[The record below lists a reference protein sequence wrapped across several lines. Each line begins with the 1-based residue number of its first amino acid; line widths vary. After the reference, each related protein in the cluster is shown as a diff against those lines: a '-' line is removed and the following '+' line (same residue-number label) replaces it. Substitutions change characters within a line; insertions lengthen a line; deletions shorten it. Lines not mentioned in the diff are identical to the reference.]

1 MTGSHKDRDLIS
13 RVVPPLLVLLLAA
26 CSSSS
31 ATTTAGSDA
40 PLDAVRVAMPA
51 SGGNGAVPE
60 RPKDAKG
67 SWVATPDGSSA
78 RFGYAGET
86 ALLSLECNG
95 GALVVTRNIAA
106 PIGASALFALQGS
119 GYILRLPVDATAL
132 PGQSGYV
139 WRGAIAAD
147 DRRLMLFKAKFAGTL
162 PGGGHIE
169 VPASDVPGAVIRRCA
184 GA

>member
-1 MTGSHKDRDLIS
+1 LIS
-13 RVVPPLLVLLLAA
+13 RVAPPLLVLMLAA

-31 ATTTAGSDA
+31 ASTTAGKDV
-40 PLDAVRVAMPA
+40 PLDAVRVAMPVN
-51 SGGNGAVPE
+51 SGGAGVPE

-67 SWVATPDGSSA
+67 SWVATPDGSGA
-78 RFGYAGET
+78 RYGYAGET
-86 ALLSLECNG
+86 ALLSLECHSG
-95 GALVVTRNIAA
+95 SLVVTRNAAA

-147 DRRLMLFKAKFAGTL
+147 DLRLKLFKARFAGTL

-169 VPASDVPGAVIRRCA
+169 VPASEVPGSLIKRCA
-184 GA
+184 GSGNG

>member
-1 MTGSHKDRDLIS
+1 MIGSRKEQVLIA
-13 RVVPPLLVLLLAA
+13 RVVPPLLLLALAA

-31 ATTTAGSDA
+31 ASTTAGKDV

-51 SGGNGAVPE
+51 SSGGAAVPV

-78 RFGYAGET
+78 RFGYPGET
-86 ALLSLECNG
+86 ALLNLECHNG
-95 GALVVTRNIAA
+95 TLVVTRNIAA

-139 WRGAIAAD
+139 WQGAIAPD
-147 DRRLMLFKAKFAGTL
+147 DRRLTLFKAKFAGTL

-169 VPASDVPGAVIRRCA
+169 VPASEVPGALIKRCA

>member
-1 MTGSHKDRDLIS
+1 MIGSRKEDILIA

-31 ATTTAGSDA
+31 ATTTAGTDV
-40 PLDAVRVAMPA
+40 PLDAVRVAMPV
-51 SGGNGAVPE
+51 SGGSGAVAE
-60 RPKDAKG
+60 RAKDAKG
-67 SWVATPDGSSA
+67 SWTSAPDGSA
-78 RFGYAGET
+78 RFGYAGEA
-86 ALLSLECNG
+86 ALLSLACNG
-95 GALVVTRNIAA
+95 GSLVVTRNVAA

-139 WRGAIAAD
+139 WRGEIPAD
-147 DRRLMLFKAKFAGTL
+147 DRRLTLFKAKFAGTL

-169 VPASDVPGAVIRRCA
+169 VPASDVPGTLIKRCA
-184 GA
+184 GGA